1 MFFSKSLKNIDDKEY
16 LGREEYTI
24 LKTPNDPLIT
34 YKGLKFKTQVDLFI
48 YKNQNFVNDNMKWIE
63 IQTFKLHYDKKFIQ
77 CLYIKN
83 INSVD
88 KTSIILYSQCL
99 QTNIATSLPFLVDLS
114 NYLKINIITYE
125 YNSKSVEQSNYFDAN
140 ILYNYLYRVEFIKNI
155 ILLGLSLGNRINMN
169 IMISKIN
176 TNIRSKIKAL
186 IFISP
191 TWIYKISSLK
201 KIKNY
206 NLIKGDV
213 QVFLDEINRFNIPL
227 FIIHGK
233 LDSEVKYF
241 LSLSFSQKINNK
253 VEWFPKNGDHFNII
267 NEHRRKLLIK
277 IKEFLNNIKNTHF
290 DILNQINDEDINS
303 ENNKLE
309 GRSTAL
315 FSYDPKN
322 KNENELKNTSHQ
334 NDEDEDYYSHY
345 NNNDIM
351 KIKKTNINNNKI
363 REDNNNININN
374 IKINSNDND
383 YYTICKIKIKDEDN
397 ITINQNLK
405 EDDVVTLNQNMKD
418 GDDITI
424 NQHIK
429 NYDDVTINQ
438 NVKDSGT
445 NTDKKHK
452 YIQSFANINFD
463 NNGNDNNNSKNEDKY
478 YDENNDISLNDDM
491 MNNLNITINQ
501 NIIQYEDEEN
511 STDVIPRKSTV
522 SFIPGDIIP
531 TIRNK
536 NKDPNMSIIYRKPT
550 KKNRNVSFVS
560 FY

>member
-24 LKTPNDPLIT
+24 LQTPNDPLIK
-34 YKGLKFKTQVDLFI
+34 YKGLKFKTQADLFI

-63 IQTFKLHYDKKFIQ
+63 IQTFKLYYDKKYIQ

-99 QTNIATSLPFLVDLS
+99 QTNIATSLPFLIDLS

-125 YNSKSVEQSNYFDAN
+125 YNSKLVEQSNYFDAN

-176 TNIRSKIKAL
+176 TNIRSKIKAF

-191 TWIYKISSLK
+191 TWIYKLASLK

-213 QVFLDEINRFNIPL
+213 QVFLDEINRLKIPL

-277 IKEFLNNIKNTHF
+277 IKEFLNNNKNTNF
-290 DILNQINDEDINS
+290 DILNQINGEDINKT
-303 ENNKLE
+303 NTLE

-315 FSYDPKN
+315 FSYSTQN
-322 KNENELKNTSHQ
+322 KNESEKKNTGHQ
-334 NDEDEDYYSHY
+334 NDEDDDYYSHY

-351 KIKKTNINNNKI
+351 KIKKTDINNNKTQ
-363 REDNNNININN
+363 EDNNNTININ
-374 IKINSNDND
+374 SDDND

-397 ITINQNLK
+397 ITVNQNLK

-418 GDDITI
+418 GDDITV
-424 NQHIK
+424 NQPIK
-429 NYDDVTINQ
+429 NNDDVTINQ
-438 NVKDSGT
+438 NVKDSGK
-445 NTDKKHK
+445 NTKKNHK
-452 YIQSFANINFD
+452 YFQSFSNISFD
-463 NNGNDNNNSKNEDKY
+463 DNDNNNSKNEDKY
-478 YDENNDISLNDDM
+478 FDENNDITLNEDM
-491 MNNLNITINQ
+491 MNNLNVTINQ
-501 NIIQYEDEEN
+501 NNIQYEDEDN
-511 STDVIPRKSTV
+511 STNTIPRKSTV

-531 TIRNK
+531 TIKNK
-536 NKDPNMSIIYRKPT
+536 NKDPNVSFIYRKPT